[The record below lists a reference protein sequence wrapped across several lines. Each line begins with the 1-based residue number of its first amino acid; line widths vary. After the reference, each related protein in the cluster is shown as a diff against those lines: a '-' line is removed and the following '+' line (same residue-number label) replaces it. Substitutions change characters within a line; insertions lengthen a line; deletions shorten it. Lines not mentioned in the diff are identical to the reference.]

1 MKAETQYEIQ
11 NTIFMQIIVKWW
23 HCQIHLGH
31 LTILPICSPQFS
43 PTKEY

>member
-1 MKAETQYEIQ
+1 MNAKTQYGIQ

-23 HCQIHLGH
+23 HCQINLGH
-31 LTILPICSPQFS
+31 LKIMPIYSPQFS